1 MAHYYIDNQ
10 PSVGYVVAQLDTSG
24 LDDGYLSNRYVRNF
38 GDRQSDAIED
48 YLYGHEL
55 TDSEVGD
62 RVADLDL
69 DDSEE
74 ADYIIDH
81 HHTMPN
87 RYGYRFGTL
96 QQLKRAVRSLRKA
109 AIYAQRAD
117 WLLCGDDSEGTFM
130 QRLFTDLK
138 DIAQGRQVDY

>member
-1 MAHYYIDNQ
+1 MNDGIFSSYNQHAIDDI
-10 PSVGYVVAQLDTSG
+10 A
-24 LDDGYLSNRYVRNF
+24 
-38 GDRQSDAIED
+38 DAIED

-55 TDSEVGD
+55 TDSEVGE

-96 QQLKRAVRSLRKA
+96 RQLKRAVRSLRKA
-109 AIYAQRAD
+109 AVYAQRVD
-117 WLLCGDDSEGTFM
+117 WLLCGDDSEETFM

-138 DIAQGRQVDY
+138 DIAKGRQVDYSK